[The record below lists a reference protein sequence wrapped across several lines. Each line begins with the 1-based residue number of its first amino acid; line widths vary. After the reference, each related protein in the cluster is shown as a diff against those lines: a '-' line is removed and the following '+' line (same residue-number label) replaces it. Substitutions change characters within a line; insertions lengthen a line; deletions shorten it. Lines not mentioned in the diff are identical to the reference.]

1 MFSRLMSITNHLYW
15 LITTYTGPPTI
26 LSSSREA
33 MSSTSVFLTE
43 EEKFVRV
50 IDKKVILII
59 GSRDFIGLKN
69 IS

>member
-1 MFSRLMSITNHLYW
+1 
-15 LITTYTGPPTI
+15 
-26 LSSSREA
+26 